1 MDDVAMRWMWIDGI
15 IDFEANTRLVTVKA
29 VSGDENYL
37 VDQFP
42 DDGHSAAVAVY
53 PASLMIEGMAQTA
66 GILVGSVNR
75 FRENVVLAKVV
86 VAQFDCEVL
95 PGQTIRFEA
104 WLDRI
109 DKTGASTR
117 GIVHRL
123 NPPKTDFH
131 PIGRIDLM
139 FSHIDGSNSDLD
151 FPGENFVFSENFRTI
166 LREAGLEG
174 LADS

>member
-1 MDDVAMRWMWIDGI
+1 MRWMWIDRI
-15 IDFEANTRLVTVKA
+15 VEFEANTRLVTVKT
-29 VSGDENYL
+29 VSPNENYL

-42 DDGHSAAVAVY
+42 DDAHSAPVAVY

-95 PGQTIRFEA
+95 PEQTIRCEA
-104 WLDRI
+104 WLDRL

-117 GIVHRL
+117 GTVHRL
-123 NPPKTDFH
+123 DPPKTDGQ

-139 FSHIDGSNSDLD
+139 FSHIDSSNSDLE
-151 FPGENFVFSENFRTI
+151 FPDKNFVFSENFRTI
-166 LREAGLEG
+166 LRDAGLEQ
-174 LADS
+174 LADY

>member
-1 MDDVAMRWMWIDGI
+1 MRWMWIDRI
-15 IDFEANTRLVTVKA
+15 IEFEANTRMVAVKA
-29 VSGDENYL
+29 VLPTEDYLADHFRDDER
-37 VDQFP
+37 
-42 DDGHSAAVAVY
+42 GAALPVY

-151 FPGENFVFSENFRTI
+151 FPDENFVFSENFRTI

>member
-1 MDDVAMRWMWIDGI
+1 MHWMWIDGI

-29 VSGDENYL
+29 VSGDESYL

-42 DDGHSAAVAVY
+42 NDGHSAAVAVY

-75 FRENVVLAKVV
+75 FRENVILAKVV

-151 FPGENFVFSENFRTI
+151 FPDENFVFSENFRTI